1 MDYRGGDEFV
11 KLQTA
16 SEENSMT
23 GRAYN
28 TEVEE
33 KNILTL
39 AENEAKKKKKTEAEF
54 TAPDSS

>member
-23 GRAYN
+23 GGAYN
-28 TEVEE
+28 TKVEKKNFSMLAKKNRERERE
-33 KNILTL
+33 KK
-39 AENEAKKKKKTEAEF
+39 NEA
-54 TAPDSS
+54 